1 MKWRAQRWRIGSSQN
16 DEVYFPEAINQQR
29 SKYFL
34 NVSLKIENPI
44 AFISAV
50 LPSHISNLG
59 RDIFLYK
66 VFSENL
72 AATCFFGVRVPLR
85 FFFSF
90 RLNKNK
96 PRNFLK
102 INSWIN
108 SKDFYI
114 KFVSITLSESILIVS
129 WIITNFEKLAC
140 FEQFVLAC
148 CNIFA
153 SFLLWMLCSEPVLSF
168 ACVWRLL
175 RHSIVFSCVTK
186 PYGFELLTLPSVG
199 LYFFD
204 WRWIKNNPKR
214 LKIKHVSFLKAFL
227 VLMKLNYK
235 RL

>member
-153 SFLLWMLCSEPVLSF
+153 SFFALDVMFGTCSFICL
-168 ACVWRLL
+168 RLFCGI
-175 RHSIVFSCVTK
+175 SIF
-186 PYGFELLTLPSVG
+186 Y
-199 LYFFD
+199 
-204 WRWIKNNPKR
+204 
-214 LKIKHVSFLKAFL
+214 AFL
-227 VLMKLNYK
+227 
-235 RL
+235 RLFNFTREPRIHWKKCGWKSRDHFT

>member
-90 RLNKNK
+90 RLNKNN

-108 SKDFYI
+108 YKDFYV

-168 ACVWRLL
+168 ACVYFVVSAHFTPFWGFGIVRANVA
-175 RHSIVFSCVTK
+175 SI
-186 PYGFELLTLPSVG
+186 
-199 LYFFD
+199 
-204 WRWIKNNPKR
+204 
-214 LKIKHVSFLKAFL
+214 
-227 VLMKLNYK
+227 
-235 RL
+235 